1 MAQVNQA
8 TRPMRRLYVG
18 GIPQPCYDFML
29 TTFLNQ
35 VRGGVGVEACRG
47 GCGGLGVAVEACS
60 LANTPFG
67 RQRC

>member
-35 VRGGVGVEACRG
+35 VRG
-47 GCGGLGVAVEACS
+47 CGGLQGWLWRAAGVAVEA
-60 LANTPFG
+60 
-67 RQRC
+67 